1 VLSAI
6 YVLLTNQA
14 KAESKVDFWD
24 ELPESVKNDIDE
36 AIKEADRGEKIPH
49 KEAMKQNQEE
59 NCILMKV
66 SWTPKA
72 LKSFMEIVDFLNEK
86 WTKKEVDAFAEQTDK
101 VIEQI
106 AENPY
111 MFVAT
116 EKRKNVRKGLVN
128 KLVSLFYRVKPRKKE
143 IELLRFSDNR
153 MDPDKL
159 EY

>member
-1 VLSAI
+1 
-6 YVLLTNQA
+6 
-14 KAESKVDFWD
+14 
-24 ELPESVKNDIDE
+24 
-36 AIKEADRGEKIPH
+36 
-49 KEAMKQNQEE
+49 
-59 NCILMKV
+59 MKV

>member
-1 VLSAI
+1 M
-6 YVLLTNQA
+6 
-14 KAESKVDFWD
+14 D
-24 ELPESVKNDIDE
+24 
-36 AIKEADRGEKIPH
+36 
-49 KEAMKQNQEE
+49 
-59 NCILMKV
+59 
-66 SWTPKA
+66 
-72 LKSFMEIVDFLNEK
+72 
-86 WTKKEVDAFAEQTDK
+86 KKRIDAFADQTDK

-116 EKRKNVRKGLVN
+116 EKRKNVRKGFVN

-143 IELLRFSDNR
+143 IELLRFRDNR

>member
-1 VLSAI
+1 M
-6 YVLLTNQA
+6 
-14 KAESKVDFWD
+14 KVIWS
-24 ELPESVKNDIDE
+24 PK
-36 AIKEADRGEKIPH
+36 AIK
-49 KEAMKQNQEE
+49 
-59 NCILMKV
+59 
-66 SWTPKA
+66 
-72 LKSFMEIVDFLNEK
+72 SFNNIVDFLNDR
-86 WTKKEVDAFAEQTDK
+86 WTKKEIDAFADQTDK

-116 EKRKNVRKGLVN
+116 EKRKNVRKGFVN

-143 IELLRFSDNR
+143 IELLRFRDNR

>member
-1 VLSAI
+1 
-6 YVLLTNQA
+6 
-14 KAESKVDFWD
+14 
-24 ELPESVKNDIDE
+24 
-36 AIKEADRGEKIPH
+36 
-49 KEAMKQNQEE
+49 
-59 NCILMKV
+59 MKV

-72 LKSFMEIVDFLNEK
+72 LKSFMEIVDFLNER
-86 WTKKEVDAFAEQTDK
+86 WTKKEIDGFAEQTDK

-128 KLVSLFYRVKPRKKE
+128 KLVSLFYRVKPRKQE
-143 IELLRFSDNR
+143 IELLRFRDNR

>member
-1 VLSAI
+1 
-6 YVLLTNQA
+6 
-14 KAESKVDFWD
+14 
-24 ELPESVKNDIDE
+24 
-36 AIKEADRGEKIPH
+36 
-49 KEAMKQNQEE
+49 
-59 NCILMKV
+59 MKV

-86 WTKKEVDAFAEQTDK
+86 WTKKEIDAFAEQTDK

>member
-1 VLSAI
+1 
-6 YVLLTNQA
+6 
-14 KAESKVDFWD
+14 
-24 ELPESVKNDIDE
+24 
-36 AIKEADRGEKIPH
+36 
-49 KEAMKQNQEE
+49 
-59 NCILMKV
+59 MKV
-66 SWTPKA
+66 SWMPKA
-72 LKSFMEIVDFLNEK
+72 LKSFMEIVDFLNER
-86 WTKKEVDAFAEQTDK
+86 WTKKEVDTFAEQTDK

-143 IELLRFSDNR
+143 IELLRFRDNR

>member
-1 VLSAI
+1 M
-6 YVLLTNQA
+6 
-14 KAESKVDFWD
+14 D
-24 ELPESVKNDIDE
+24 
-36 AIKEADRGEKIPH
+36 
-49 KEAMKQNQEE
+49 
-59 NCILMKV
+59 
-66 SWTPKA
+66 
-72 LKSFMEIVDFLNEK
+72 
-86 WTKKEVDAFAEQTDK
+86 KKEIDAFAEQTDK